1 MYSPNY
7 SSDGVP
13 PPLPPPVS
21 SYRFFLPPPSCFP
34 SLLPHDDDHRSS
46 PRESSTFSV
55 PRPRPPL
62 ASPPL
67 SFPLSL
73 YRLGVA
79 RMAGHYRGD
88 GGREKK
94 DGKRPLLI
102 LCEEGL
108 RGEPRDARG
117 RGRRGSKRCL
127 GSRGRRQ
134 KSRRGT
140 AGKGSLFRATAP
152 ALHLNTQYAISCKRK
167 RREGD
172 YAQTQKGRKE
182 KGASFFLKKKP
193 AVALGR
199 EAPRGPIPPPG
210 FRKQSILA
218 GGWLDLLPEP
228 RPPVGPSYIPL
239 PSSSTHCLCPI
250 VGEGGIEDE
259 STPPS

>member
-46 PRESSTFSV
+46 PGESSTFSV

-62 ASPPL
+62 ASPPPLFL
-67 SFPLSL
+67 SLSLSL

-108 RGEPRDARG
+108 RGEPR
-117 RGRRGSKRCL
+117 
-127 GSRGRRQ
+127 
-134 KSRRGT
+134 
-140 AGKGSLFRATAP
+140 
-152 ALHLNTQYAISCKRK
+152 
-167 RREGD
+167 E
-172 YAQTQKGRKE
+172 
-182 KGASFFLKKKP
+182 GASAEGEQEVPRIKRSTTEEYP
-193 AVALGR
+193 ASAWVSNVVLPVQQQG
-199 EAPRGPIPPPG
+199 GKFSPPN
-210 FRKQSILA
+210 Q
-218 GGWLDLLPEP
+218 
-228 RPPVGPSYIPL
+228 
-239 PSSSTHCLCPI
+239 
-250 VGEGGIEDE
+250 
-259 STPPS
+259 